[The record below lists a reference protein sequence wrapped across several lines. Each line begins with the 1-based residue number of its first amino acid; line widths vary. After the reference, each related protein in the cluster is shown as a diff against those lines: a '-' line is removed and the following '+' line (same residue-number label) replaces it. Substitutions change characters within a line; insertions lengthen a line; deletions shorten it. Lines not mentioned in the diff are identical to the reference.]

1 MDDLAAELGMSKKTL
16 YAHFPSKEAL
26 LEAVMKDKF
35 ARVGATLEAIQ
46 RQQPEDFAARLHAM
60 LEGMQRELG
69 ELKPPFVRDM
79 RLKAPHIFQR
89 LEQRRA
95 RLIETHFRSL
105 FRTGQRSG
113 DVRRDIRQAHD
124 RNHPLGHPGDHEPA
138 EAGGTGALAKRGLCW
153 CDWDRAA
160 RCTPAAEGKAMKA
173 RPMPMRPALRSIVCL
188 TSAVLL
194 LAGCDQA
201 PKDRYQ
207 GYVEGEFV
215 YVSSPLA
222 GILQN
227 LAVQR
232 GQQVA
237 AGQLLFAL
245 DPTME
250 KAALD
255 QANAALALSEATF
268 KRQEELYRTGP
279 SAAQDLD
286 NARAVRDQDQQRLA
300 QAKWNLEQMKQ
311 FAPQAGLVYDTL
323 YRQGEWIAAGKPIV
337 SLLPPANIKVRA
349 FVPETRV
356 GSIQPGDTARVM
368 VDGVSEPFIGRVSYI
383 SPRAE
388 YTPPVIYSQESRE
401 KFVFMVE
408 SVFDPATAAKLH
420 PGQPVDVRFE
430 GKK

>member
-1 MDDLAAELGMSKKTL
+1 
-16 YAHFPSKEAL
+16 
-26 LEAVMKDKF
+26 MK
-35 ARVGATLEAIQ
+35 A
-46 RQQPEDFAARLHAM
+46 
-60 LEGMQRELG
+60 
-69 ELKPPFVRDM
+69 
-79 RLKAPHIFQR
+79 
-89 LEQRRA
+89 
-95 RLIETHFRSL
+95 
-105 FRTGQRSG
+105 FRTSG
-113 DVRRDIRQAHD
+113 RER
-124 RNHPLGHPGDHEPA
+124 
-138 EAGGTGALAKRGLCW
+138 
-153 CDWDRAA
+153 
-160 RCTPAAEGKAMKA
+160 
-173 RPMPMRPALRSIVCL
+173 LRSFVCL
-188 TSAVLL
+188 TSVVWL

-222 GILQN
+222 GILEN

-232 GQQVA
+232 GQPVA
-237 AGQLLFAL
+237 AGQVLFAL

-311 FAPQAGLVYDTL
+311 FVPQSGLVYDTL
-323 YRQGEWIAAGKPIV
+323 YRQGEWVAAGKPIV
-337 SLLPPANIKVRA
+337 ALLPPANIKVRA

-356 GSIQPGDTARVM
+356 GSIQPGDTARVI
-368 VDGVSEPFIGRVSYI
+368 VDGVSQPFLGRVSYI
-383 SPRAE
+383 SPQAE

-401 KFVFMVE
+401 KLVFMIE

-420 PGQPVDVRFE
+420 PGQPVDVQFE
-430 GKK
+430 AKK